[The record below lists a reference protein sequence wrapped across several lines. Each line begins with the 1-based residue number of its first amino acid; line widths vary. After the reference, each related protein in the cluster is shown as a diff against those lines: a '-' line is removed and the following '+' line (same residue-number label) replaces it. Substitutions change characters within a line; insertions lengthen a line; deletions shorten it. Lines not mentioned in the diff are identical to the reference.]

1 MLDKKITDSF
11 VFRQGEPQYISR
23 ISRYGARGILL
34 NAKKQV
40 ALMYMRNKGLY
51 KLPGG
56 GIDENETKE
65 EAFTREVKEETGLD
79 IYPIQFVEKFQYVA
93 DQGKRLSTQYNFLC
107 LMKNE
112 DQEVKLSKEHS
123 NFKWVYS
130 IGEVELMVNPEL
142 KRAIA
147 KAFNYHEQ
155 IVNYDMENE
164 VEQKIEESLRRM
176 Q

>member
-65 EAFTREVKEETGLD
+65 RLL
-79 IYPIQFVEKFQYVA
+79 QEK
-93 DQGKRLSTQYNFLC
+93 
-107 LMKNE
+107 
-112 DQEVKLSKEHS
+112 
-123 NFKWVYS
+123 
-130 IGEVELMVNPEL
+130 
-142 KRAIA
+142 
-147 KAFNYHEQ
+147 
-155 IVNYDMENE
+155 
-164 VEQKIEESLRRM
+164 
-176 Q
+176 